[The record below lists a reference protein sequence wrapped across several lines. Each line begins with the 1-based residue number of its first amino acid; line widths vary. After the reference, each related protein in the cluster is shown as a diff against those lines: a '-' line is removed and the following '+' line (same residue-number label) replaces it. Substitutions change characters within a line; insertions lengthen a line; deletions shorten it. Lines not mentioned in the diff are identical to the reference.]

1 MTGPPPDDQ
10 PRYAVDVE
18 IGPAAGDALD
28 AAWMRRVVEGALAAE
43 GVAEGSAIDVW
54 ITGDEEVH
62 ALNREHRGVDRPT
75 DVLSFAFQETEPFPT
90 APDEAPSLGQVV
102 LSFPRAVSQAREYGH
117 AAELEV
123 AFLLV
128 HGVLHLLGYDH
139 GGPGEERRMFGR
151 QDAIL
156 TSLGLAVPGG
166 R

>member
-1 MTGPPPDDQ
+1 VTESSDSRH
-10 PRYAVDVE
+10 RYAVDVE
-18 IGPAAGDALD
+18 TDGAAATDVD
-28 AAWMRRVVEGALAAE
+28 TAWVRRVVGAALAAE
-43 GVAEGSAIDVW
+43 GVAERSAVDVW

-75 DVLSFAFQETEPFPT
+75 DVLSFAFQETESFPT

-139 GGPGEERRMFGR
+139 GSSGEERRMFGR

-156 TSLGLAVPGG
+156 TGLGLAVPGG

>member
-1 MTGPPPDDQ
+1 MRA
-10 PRYAVDVE
+10 RYAVDVE
-18 IGPAAGDALD
+18 IHGAGEGALD
-28 AAWMRRVVEGALAAE
+28 AAWVRRVVEAALAAE
-43 GVAEGSAIDVW
+43 GVAEGSAVDVW
-54 ITGDEEVH
+54 ITGNAEVH

-75 DVLSFAFQETEPFPT
+75 DVLSFAFQETESFPT
-90 APDEAPSLGQVV
+90 APDEAPNLGQVV

-139 GGPGEERRMFGR
+139 GDPGGERRMFGR

-156 TSLGLAVPGG
+156 TGLGLAIPGG

>member
-1 MTGPPPDDQ
+1 MTGPTSQEP
-10 PRYAVDVE
+10 PRYAVEVE
-18 IGPAAGDALD
+18 IGPPAEGALD
-28 AAWMRRVVEGALAAE
+28 AVWVRRVVEAALAAE
-43 GVAEGSAIDVW
+43 GVAGGSAVDVW
-54 ITGDEEVH
+54 IAGDEEVH

-75 DVLSFAFQETEPFPT
+75 DVLSFAFQETEPFPA

-139 GGPGEERRMFGR
+139 GDPGEERRMFGR

-156 TSLGLAVPGG
+156 SGLGLAVPGG

>member
-1 MTGPPPDDQ
+1 MTGPTSQDR
-10 PRYAVDVE
+10 PRYAVEVE
-18 IGPAAGDALD
+18 IGPPAEGALD
-28 AAWMRRVVEGALAAE
+28 AVWVRRVVEAALAAE
-43 GVAEGSAIDVW
+43 VVADGSAVDVW

-75 DVLSFAFQETEPFPT
+75 DVLSFAFQETEPFPA

-139 GGPGEERRMFGR
+139 GDPGEERRMFGR

-156 TSLGLAVPGG
+156 SGLGLAVPGG

>member
-1 MTGPPPDDQ
+1 MTNQ
-10 PRYAVDVE
+10 PNERPSYAVDVAIDGVAE
-18 IGPAAGDALD
+18 GALD
-28 AAWMRRVVEGALAAE
+28 AAWVRRVAEAALGAE
-43 GVAEGSAIDVW
+43 GVADGSAVDVW

-75 DVLSFAFQETEPFPT
+75 DVLSFAFQETEAFPT
-90 APDEAPSLGQVV
+90 APDEAPNLGQVV

-139 GGPGEERRMFGR
+139 GDPGEERRMFGR

-156 TSLGLAVPGG
+156 TGLGLAIPGG

>member
-1 MTGPPPDDQ
+1 MTESSDNRF
-10 PRYAVDVE
+10 RYAVDVE
-18 IGPAAGDALD
+18 IDGAGEGAVD
-28 AAWMRRVVEGALAAE
+28 AAWVRRVVEAALAAE
-43 GVAEGSAIDVW
+43 GVAEGSAVDVW
-54 ITGDEEVH
+54 ITGDEEIH

-75 DVLSFAFQETEPFPT
+75 DVLSFAFQETESFPT

-102 LSFPRAVSQAREYGH
+102 LSFPRAVSQARECGH

-139 GGPGEERRMFGR
+139 GGPGEERRMFNR

-156 TSLGLAVPGG
+156 TGLGLAASGG

>member
-1 MTGPPPDDQ
+1 MTNQ
-10 PRYAVDVE
+10 PNERPSYAVDVE
-18 IGPAAGDALD
+18 IDGVAEGALD
-28 AAWMRRVVEGALAAE
+28 AAWVRRVVEAALAAE
-43 GVAEGSAIDVW
+43 EVAEGSAADVW

-75 DVLSFAFQETEPFPT
+75 DVLSFAFQETETFPT
-90 APDEAPSLGQVV
+90 APDEAPNLGQVV

-123 AFLLV
+123 AFLLI

-139 GGPGEERRMFGR
+139 GDPGEERRMFGR

-156 TSLGLAVPGG
+156 TGLGLPIPGG